1 MESSGL
7 VRWGALGLFLGGT
20 VWLLLGLLNVFDG
33 LLAIPGRKDDVVL
46 LALGL
51 VLTAA
56 GLVGPHALQGR
67 SYGLLGRAGFYIAIA
82 SLLARAL
89 RDVIFLVGSQTLL
102 QWIVR
107 PSVLGMMVGLVLMG
121 TATLRARVLPRWY
134 GLALI
139 VSILPVLLPIRA
151 LGTALFGVI
160 MLVLGFALWMRSS
173 AEQGRSTS
181 RGPMWGMLAVFVV
194 LGIGEAVQGMSASPT
209 GKDVV
214 YQIIYQIVSGMTS
227 AILIMLAVA
236 VLILLPGGIYYVS
249 ARTEGATFR
258 ESIFNWPL
266 VTLAGI
272 VAFLSLI

>member
-7 VRWGALGLFLGGT
+7 VRWGTLGLFLGGT
-20 VWLLLGLLNVFDG
+20 VWLLLGLISLFDD
-33 LLAIPGRKDDVVL
+33 LLSIPGRNDDVVL

-56 GLVGPHALQGR
+56 GLVGPHSLQKE
-67 SYGLLGRAGFYIAIA
+67 SYGLLGRAGFYIAVA

-89 RDVIFLVGSQTLL
+89 RDVIFLAGSQTLL
-102 QWIVR
+102 QWIAR
-107 PSVLGMMVGLVLMG
+107 PSVLGMMVGLALMG

-139 VSILPVLLPIRA
+139 VSIVPVSLPIRA

-160 MLVLGFALWMRSS
+160 MLVLGFALWMRSG
-173 AEQGRSTS
+173 AGQVRNTP
-181 RGPMWGMLAVFVV
+181 RGPTWGMLAVFLV
-194 LGIGEAVQGMSASPT
+194 LWIGEAVRVMFAAPT
-209 GKDVV
+209 GMDVV
-214 YQIIYQIVSGMTS
+214 YQIVYGTTS
-227 AILIMLAVA
+227 AILIVLAVA
-236 VLILLPGGIYYVS
+236 LLILLPGGIYYVS
-249 ARTEGATFR
+249 ARTEGATLR

-272 VAFLSLI
+272 VVLLSLV